1 MAVRTGHVTTRSAR
15 YSLGPGADLPIAR
28 VVVLVLIIVPLA
40 AYYIA
45 SNQAKAPPS
54 EEAKL
59 IANFNPRQAFAD
71 NTPHFLPAP
80 VAAVSEDENTAP
92 AEPAP
97 TDEPAQPETSGP
109 VRVVNTGGIGVT
121 LRAAPESGRHLATLR
136 DGLLLDVLERKQIG
150 DTEWLR
156 VRTPDGTEGWIFA
169 RLVSPAQ

>member
-28 VVVLVLIIVPLA
+28 VVVLLLIIVPLVG
-40 AYYIA
+40 YYIA
-45 SNQAKAPPS
+45 SDQAKAPPS

-80 VAAVSEDENTAP
+80 VAAVSEEENTAP
-92 AEPAP
+92 AEPTP
-97 TDEPAQPETSGP
+97 TEQAQPEATGP
-109 VRVVNTGGIGVT
+109 VKVVNTGGIGVT

-156 VRTPDGTEGWIFA
+156 VRAPDGTEGWVFA
-169 RLVSPAQ
+169 RLVSPVQ